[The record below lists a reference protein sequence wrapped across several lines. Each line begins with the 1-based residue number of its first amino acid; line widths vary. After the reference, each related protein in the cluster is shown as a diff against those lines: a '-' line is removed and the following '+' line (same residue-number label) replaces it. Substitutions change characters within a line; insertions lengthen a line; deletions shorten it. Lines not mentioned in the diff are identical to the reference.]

1 VPSIPRSRI
10 ARLAAAAGLVAL
22 TASSLAIGSAS
33 AQRSL
38 DDIKSRMNEIQAD
51 LNALQS
57 SIEDLRT
64 QEDELLQDLSS
75 IELRQ
80 RELTSKKVKLQ
91 GRVVRAAN
99 VLYKA
104 GQTDMLELLMT
115 AESLTELTTRA
126 EVLSEISQRD
136 NAAVIEFTRTQE
148 ELDRLTAELSAKKD
162 RLAETRA
169 RLADETDRLQAAFAD
184 ASDDYDDLLAEIRA
198 RQAAERAAAQ
208 APAPPIAS
216 APVLPRPKGDM
227 TCPVAGPHSFVD
239 SWGAPR
245 SGGRRHEGTDIMANY
260 GTPVVAIVSG
270 TITFAGYGGSAGNWQ
285 ILSGSD
291 GNSYWYMHNQRN
303 IVTGGHVSV
312 GQQIAEVGDTGNAT
326 GIPHLHFEYHPGG
339 GGPVN
344 PYPLLVGIC

>member
-1 VPSIPRSRI
+1 V
-10 ARLAAAAGLVAL
+10 AAVCLLAL
-22 TASSLAIGSAS
+22 TASTLVIGSAA

-38 DDIKSRMNEIQAD
+38 DDLKDSMDEIQAD

-57 SIEDLRT
+57 NIEKLRT
-64 QEDELLQDLSS
+64 EEDELVQRLST
-75 IELRQ
+75 IEVRQ
-80 RELTSKKVKLQ
+80 RELTAKKERLVE
-91 GRVVRAAN
+91 RVVRAAN

-104 GQTDMLELLMT
+104 GKTDMLELLMT
-115 AESLTELTTRA
+115 SESLSELATRA
-126 EVLSEISQRD
+126 EILSEISQRD
-136 NAAVIEFTRTQE
+136 NAAVIEFTRTHE
-148 ELDRLTAELSAKKD
+148 ELERLSAEVAAKKE

-169 RLADETDRLQAAFAD
+169 RLADETDRLQAAFEE
-184 ASDDYDDLLAEIRA
+184 ASDDYDKLLAQIRA
-198 RQAAERAAAQ
+198 RQAAEREAAQEAAQ
-208 APAPPIAS
+208 APVAS
-216 APVLPRPKGDM
+216 APVLPRPTGNM
-227 TCPVAGPHSFVD
+227 TCPVAGAHSFVD

-245 SGGRRHEGTDIMANY
+245 SGGRSHEGTDIMANY

-270 TITFAGYGGSAGNWQ
+270 TITYSGYGGSAGNWQ

-303 IVTGGHVSV
+303 IVTGGRVSV